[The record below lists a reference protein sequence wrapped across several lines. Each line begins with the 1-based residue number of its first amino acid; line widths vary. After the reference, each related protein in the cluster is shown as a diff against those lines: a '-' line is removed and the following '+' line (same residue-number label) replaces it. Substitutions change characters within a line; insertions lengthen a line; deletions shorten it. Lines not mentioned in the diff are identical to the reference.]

1 MRNNIIF
8 GLLLAGFLW
17 VVTAEAVQTKLI
29 VRAQSKD
36 AKFIG
41 TSMGG
46 ALVTIIDSKTGEIIT
61 QGLTAGTTGN
71 TKKIMIDPLQRG
83 ARLTDDS
90 TAQFETTID
99 MDEPKLV
106 TIEVQA
112 PYVRKEFMIKSS
124 TQVWL
129 IPGKD
134 IVGDGVVIEIPGF
147 SVQVLLPQKGEK
159 IQVIN
164 KTTTIS
170 VQAHIVMI

>member
-1 MRNNIIF
+1 MRNIIIF
-8 GLLLAGFLW
+8 GLLVAVFICG
-17 VVTAEAVQTKLI
+17 VTAEAVQTKLI

-36 AKFIG
+36 AKFVG

-46 ALVTIIDSKTGEIIT
+46 ALVTIIDSATGEIIT
-61 QGLTAGTTGN
+61 KGLTAGATGN

-83 ARLTDDS
+83 GRLTDDS
-90 TAQFETTID
+90 TARFETTVDI
-99 MDEPKLV
+99 DEPKLL

-112 PYVRKEFMIKSS
+112 PYVRKESMIKSS

-147 SVQVLLPQKGEK
+147 SVDVVLPQKGDK
-159 IQVIN
+159 IQVTD